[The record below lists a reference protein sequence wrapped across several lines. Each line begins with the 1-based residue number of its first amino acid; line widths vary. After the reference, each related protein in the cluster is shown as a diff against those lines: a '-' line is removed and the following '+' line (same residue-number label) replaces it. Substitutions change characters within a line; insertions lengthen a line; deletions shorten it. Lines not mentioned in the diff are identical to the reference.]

1 MTSLFQPTANK
12 HELRRRATRDAL
24 RAAGIA
30 RFSRDGYDATS
41 IRDIAADAGVTERTF
56 YRHFRSKE
64 ALLFHD
70 YEHRLEFFRAALALR
85 PDHESIFQAALIAV
99 EAYPD
104 DLEAVRQAALLR
116 RSSLSARELASYL
129 ELVRGT
135 FAEEL
140 QAFGRRHFADRPDGA
155 LMAAVAGSAIA
166 GALVATFELWG
177 EGGAVDDM
185 RVMTHRALSFVARGF
200 DEPAPEPVDLEHTQA
215 ATPSEVTP

>member
-1 MTSLFQPTANK
+1 MTHLVLPAANK
-12 HELRRRATRDAL
+12 HEVRRRATRDAL

-41 IRDIAADAGVTERTF
+41 VRAIATDAGVTERTF

-85 PDHESIFQAALIAV
+85 PDRESIFQAALIAV

-116 RSSLSARELASYL
+116 RSSLSARELEGHL
-129 ELVRGT
+129 QFVRAT

-140 QAFGRRHFADRPDGA
+140 RAFGLRHFADRDDGP
-155 LMAAVAGSAIA
+155 LMAAVAGNAIA
-166 GALVATFELWG
+166 GALVAAFELWG
-177 EGGAVDDM
+177 QSGAVDDI
-185 RVMTHRALSFVARGF
+185 RTMTHRALSYVARGF
-200 DEPAPEPVDLEHTQA
+200 DEPAPEPVTLD
-215 ATPSEVTP
+215 PSRSEIDT

>member
-1 MTSLFQPTANK
+1 MTHLLNPTSNK

-30 RFSRDGYDATS
+30 RFGRDGYDATS

-56 YRHFRSKE
+56 YRHFPSKE

-116 RSSLSARELASYL
+116 RSSLSARELAAYL
-129 ELVRGT
+129 QLVRAT

-140 QAFGRRHFADRPDGA
+140 HAFGLRHFAGRDDGA
-155 LMAAVAGSAIA
+155 LMAAVAGNAIA

-177 EGGAVDDM
+177 AGGALEDM
-185 RVMTHRALSFVARGF
+185 RSMTHRALSYLAAGF
-200 DEPAPEPVDLEHTQA
+200 GEPVPEPVNVDGA
-215 ATPSEVTP
+215 RIGADR

>member
-1 MTSLFQPTANK
+1 MTSLQATSNK

-56 YRHFRSKE
+56 YRHFPSKE

-85 PDHESIFQAALIAV
+85 PDRESIFQAALIAV

-116 RSSLSARELASYL
+116 RSSLSARELAAYL
-129 ELVRGT
+129 QLVRAT

-140 QAFGRRHFADRPDGA
+140 HAFGLRHFAGRDDCE
-155 LMAAVAGSAIA
+155 LMAAVAGNAIA

-177 EGGAVDDM
+177 AGGALEDM
-185 RVMTHRALSFVARGF
+185 RAMTHRALSYLAQGF
-200 DEPAPEPVDLEHTQA
+200 GEPPPEPVGD
-215 ATPSEVTP
+215 ATRAGAER